1 MVSIGFF
8 RRAYKITV
16 SEKITEVK
24 ISKRKSEF
32 FRFRDVRGTDS
43 NKWIIGLRRFDS
55 NGSAKTLSYPVDDE
69 GNMVTG
75 EEWDADPEKGLYH
88 DHLVTYAWKYLQKRE
103 RATAP
108 AQS

>member
-1 MVSIGFF
+1 VG
-8 RRAYKITV
+8 
-16 SEKITEVK
+16 EKIGEVK

-43 NKWIIGLRRFDS
+43 NKWIIGKRRFDS
-55 NGSAKTLSYPVDDE
+55 HGDRTLSYPVDNEDK
-69 GNMVTG
+69 MVTG
-75 EEWDADPEKGLYH
+75 KEWDADPEKGLYH
-88 DHLVTYAWKYLQKRE
+88 DNLVTYARKYLQERE